1 LTSKNSLLILSRIKR
16 NILSKKGGYFMKK
29 SRVLISIIAML
40 ALTLTIMGFR
50 CSSNTVALTILQ
62 TSDIH
67 DHAGGYGSAASYS
80 PLVTGNDTV
89 LGGYARLASYISG
102 VKNEQGAKNVL
113 LCDSGDFTM
122 GTVYTMTLPSTSPLS
137 FMFFSMMQYD
147 AITIGNHETD
157 LGPNA
162 LYGFITSAQ
171 HNTSAPFTTPIIA
184 SNMDASASPAINTL
198 VGNGTIVKAKIIV
211 KNGIKIGLLG
221 QMGPNAD
228 FDSPMAKPL
237 TFDHNYADLKAQVDT
252 LRANGAKLV
261 VLLSHE
267 GFTVDPVTGYAKG
280 NDAELAK
287 AVPGIDVI
295 LSGHLHINHTAVKA
309 SANCDTILVEP
320 GEYGE
325 YIARLDLEV
334 DKDSGKIKNYA
345 STNVPIND
353 TIAGD
358 PSMDYVVST
367 VVNPALN
374 TALYPAFVG
383 LFGGPPPPVDS
394 ILGTVAINNA
404 PITTDS
410 ITTGLPVGES
420 VLGNLAADSYRN
432 AINGIWASAGGGTDG
447 DNAMAATTGDPNR
460 VQIAFVPGGVIRD
473 AIAAEAGTISFAD
486 LYNVLPLGGDPLDS
500 SALGYPLLTTYIKAA
515 DIYKIIGLSLSM
527 GMDLSHAGAS
537 ADGDYVINFAGIY
550 VKILPTTSLT
560 GLGYDIYFC
569 PLDGNTS
576 SPNYG
581 MNNNIPTAAGTF
593 INPGDG
599 TVYKISVDLYTL
611 MMMYAVAALHPGDP
625 NYVINT
631 YNADGSAA
639 LQTAV
644 ELKRVMTGA
653 TTTMRGWQA
662 IVGWSWAA
670 SGHATSNLSVLPA
683 AGGFGYTSS
692 LPYRRV
698 Q

>member
-1 LTSKNSLLILSRIKR
+1 
-16 NILSKKGGYFMKK
+16 MKK
-29 SRVLISIIAML
+29 SRVLISIIAMF

-50 CSSNTVALTILQ
+50 CSDNTVALTILQ

-89 LGGYARLASYISG
+89 LGGYARLAAYITG
-102 VKNEQGAKNVL
+102 VKKERGAKDVL

-122 GTVYTMTLPSTSPLS
+122 GTVYTMTLPSPSPLS
-137 FMFFSMMQYD
+137 FMFISLMQYD

-162 LYGFITSAQ
+162 LASFITSAQ
-171 HNTSAPFTTPIIA
+171 ANKAAPFTTPIVA
-184 SNMDASASPAINTL
+184 SNMNASASTSINAL
-198 VGNGTIVKAKIIV
+198 VTNNTIVKSMIIE
-211 KNGIKIGLLG
+211 KAGIKIGLLG
-221 QMGPNAD
+221 QLGTNAA
-228 FDSPMAKPL
+228 FDSPNAAPL
-237 TFDHNYADLKAQVDT
+237 TFDHNYADLAVQVKA
-252 LRANGAKLV
+252 LRASGAKLV

-267 GFTVDPVTGYAKG
+267 GFTVDPVTGFAKG

-309 SANCDTILVEP
+309 AANCDTILVEP
-320 GEYGE
+320 GAYGE

-358 PSMDYVVST
+358 PTIDHLVSS
-367 VVNPALN
+367 VVNPTLSTTLAPAFTGLGLTGVHSILDTVALN
-374 TALYPAFVG
+374 
-383 LFGGPPPPVDS
+383 D
-394 ILGTVAINNA
+394 A

-410 ITTGLPVGES
+410 ITTGFPVGES

-432 AINGIWASAGGGTDG
+432 AINGIWASAYAAAGGGATG
-447 DNAMAATTGDPNR
+447 LAAANAYMTGATGDANR

-473 AIAAEAGTISFAD
+473 AIAAEVGTISFAD
-486 LYNVLPLGGDPLDS
+486 LYNVLPLGGDPSDS

-515 DIYKIIGLSLSM
+515 DIYTVVGISLSM
-527 GMDLSHAGAS
+527 GMDLAHAGAS
-537 ADGDYVINFAGIY
+537 ADSDYVINFAGIY
-550 VKILPTTSLT
+550 VVIGGNVNGT
-560 GLGYDIYFC
+560 GCGYDVYLS
-569 PLDGNTS
+569 PTDTNTS
-576 SPNYG
+576 SPNYLL
-581 MNNNIPTAAGTF
+581 NNNIPTGAGTL
-593 INPGDG
+593 ISPLDG
-599 TVYKISVDLYTL
+599 TTVYKIAVDLYTL
-611 MMMYAVAALHPGDP
+611 MMMYQVHNLYPA
-625 NYVINT
+625 YVVNT

-639 LQTAV
+639 LQATVA
-644 ELKRVMTGA
+644 LKRVMTGA
-653 TTTMRGWQA
+653 TTTMRAWET

-670 SGHATSNLSVLPA
+670 SGHATANLSA
-683 AGGFGYTSS
+683 AGYTSS
-692 LPYRRV
+692 LPYRRL
-698 Q
+698 QE